1 MSQQQQQQQQQLTS
15 SVTVASLR
23 LAPLDTTV
31 TKPHLK
37 CVQPPISPP
46 PTARFG
52 VLPSQLT
59 PLASLPSTRPT
70 PPPLPPTSITTSPPP
85 PLFSTPLQKINK
97 PRRKRARNSRDV
109 FQCPY
114 PNCHKTTSEH
124 SNLKAHMR
132 LHTGETPYVCNRPN
146 CGKRFRW
153 KSSLTYHEKALHS
166 NLRPFACH
174 ACNKRFVEKRKL
186 QLHLD
191 WCPTRHQLALAANVH
206 RPLVPPISS
215 QHNY

>member
-1 MSQQQQQQQQQLTS
+1 MSQLTP
-15 SVTVASLR
+15 VAVASLR
-23 LAPLDTTV
+23 LAPLDTTA
-31 TKPHLK
+31 TQPHLT
-37 CVQPPISPP
+37 CVQPPVSPP
-46 PTARFG
+46 SRHG

-59 PLASLPSTRPT
+59 PLASLPATRPT
-70 PPPLPPTSITTSPPP
+70 PPPPPPTVSAPSTPSPPP
-85 PLFSTPLQKINK
+85 PLFSAPLQKIVK
-97 PRRKRARNSRDV
+97 PRRKRARNARDV
-109 FQCPY
+109 FHCPY
-114 PNCHKTTSEH
+114 PDCSKTTSEH

-132 LHTGETPYVCNRPN
+132 LHTGETPYVCTRAG

-174 ACNKRFVEKRKL
+174 ACHKRFVEKRKL

-206 RPLVPPISS
+206 RPLVPPVA